1 MKKFIIIFS
10 IFLFVS
16 FNLNVI
22 PISAQPPQTFSQG
35 IYKINDLKLI
45 SNVEYTVQNVSSVE
59 SFLIIFD
66 SSKRIEQSIRLE
78 GNSIK
83 YVLKPMKEDYSII
96 IFGDGQLTLTPTN
109 TIT

>member
-1 MKKFIIIFS
+1 MKKFIITFS

-22 PISAQPPQTFSQG
+22 PITAQPPQTVSQG
-35 IYKINDLKLI
+35 IYRINDLGLLL
-45 SNVEYTVQNVSSVE
+45 NVEYTVQNTSPIE

-78 GNSIK
+78 GDSIK
-83 YVLKPMKEDYSII
+83 YVLKPIKEDYSIV
-96 IFGDGQLTLTPTN
+96 IFGDGQLTFTPTN
-109 TIT
+109 PIT